1 MKICSRCSAE
11 LKAGD
16 PAGLCPECLLA
27 GAMGSGFTFG
37 DPDTRTTVIDT
48 REPAEHDSFGPY
60 RILRV
65 LGEGGMG
72 IVYAAEQTEPI
83 HRRVALKVIKLGM
96 DTNQVLA
103 RFNHERQSLALME
116 HSNIARI
123 LDAGASSRGRPFFVM
138 DYIDGASITAYCDRR
153 QLTTAQR
160 LELFLPVCRAVQH
173 AHSKGIIHR
182 DIKPSNVL
190 VTVEDG
196 NPVPKVIDFGIARA
210 RVAGDIGNT
219 LSTQF
224 GQMVGTPEYA
234 SPEQADVVAGEIDA
248 ATDVYS
254 LGVLLY
260 EMLAGAV
267 PFDGALLRKAGFVEM
282 LRIIREEEA
291 PSLAQRFSS
300 LGPDTAEIAAR
311 RGTDTVALRKLLDG
325 DLNWITMKA
334 LEKARERR
342 YASVSDLAADVQKH
356 MENRPVLASPPGK
369 LYRTRKLLR
378 RHRLAALGTAAGL
391 MFLLLSGVTLWALS
405 HRDAATR
412 PKLTGKDTIVL
423 SDFDNKTGD
432 PVFDDTLRQGLFV
445 ELQQSPFLGLISDRQ
460 VQQTLALMGQPKEAR
475 LTPEIAQQV
484 CERTG
489 SAAILEGSIAR
500 LGSQYVLGLRATNCN
515 NGNVL
520 DREQVQAA
528 RREDVLNSLSQI
540 GRKFRIRVGESLATV
555 QQHSTPLE
563 EATTPSLEA
572 LKAYSTGWKGVL
584 SSRYDVALPFF
595 QRAVQIDNKFA
606 MAHAF
611 LGFSYG
617 AIGESELSAESTTR
631 AWRIRDRASDRERF
645 FIDFTYHRQVTGN
658 LEKAFQT
665 LELWAQTYPR
675 GAELAPQNLTP
686 QNLMAGLAAA
696 GTGRFERAI
705 EEAQTSIAANPD
717 FGIAYVNLARNYFHV
732 GRFDEAGNTLQEAST
747 RKLESPQFLVYRYN
761 IAFLKGDDEQMNQVA
776 AMAKG
781 RRGTEHWVANSE
793 ALALARSGQLRK
805 ARRVSNRAVDLTL
818 QEGQHETAATY
829 QAATAVWEAL
839 YGNAAAAKRNA
850 MAALA
855 VSNGRDVEYT
865 AALALAFAGDR
876 SRSEALADDLDKRFP
891 EDTFARFTYVP
902 VLRALSAFHRGRTA
916 ESLERLQVTLRF
928 ELAVNGL
935 DFNLYLGGLHS
946 AYVRGEAFVA
956 EHQYTEAIAELQKIL
971 DHRGIVGLDPIGALA
986 HLQLGRAFAFSGDKT
1001 RAKAAYRHFFALWK
1015 DADPDI
1021 PILQQAKAEFSRL

>member
-1 MKICSRCSAE
+1 MQVCPQCSAE

-16 PAGLCPECLLA
+16 PAGLCPACLLA
-27 GAMGSGFTFG
+27 GAGFTSSEPG
-37 DPDTRTTVIDT
+37 TQTATLHMP
-48 REPAEHDSFGPY
+48 EPADGDSFGPY
-60 RILRV
+60 RILRL

-72 IVYAAEQTEPI
+72 TVYLAEQTEPI
-83 HRRVALKVIKLGM
+83 RRRVALKVVKLGM

-103 RFNHERQSLALME
+103 RFNHERRSLAFME

-123 LDAGASSRGRPFFVM
+123 LDAGASLRGRPFFVM
-138 DYIDGASITAYCDRR
+138 EYIEGASITAYCDRH

-173 AHSKGIIHR
+173 AHNKGVIHR

-196 NPVPKVIDFGIARA
+196 KPVPKVIDFGIARA
-210 RVAGDIGNT
+210 IDAGDAGNT
-219 LSTQF
+219 FSTQF

-234 SPEQADVVAGEIDA
+234 SPEQADVVAGEIGA

-260 EMLAGAV
+260 EMLIGAV
-267 PFDGALLRKAGFVEM
+267 PFDGALLRKAGFAEM

-311 RGTDTVALRKLLDG
+311 RGTDTVTLRKLLDG

-334 LEKARERR
+334 LEKACDRR

-356 MENRPVLASPPGK
+356 MENRPVLASPPGR
-369 LYRTRKLLR
+369 LYRTRKFLR
-378 RHRLAALGTAAGL
+378 RHRLAALGAAAGL
-391 MFLLLSGVTLWALS
+391 MFLLLSGVTFWALS
-405 HRDAATR
+405 HRDAASR

-423 SDFDNKTGD
+423 ADFDNKTGD

-445 ELQQSPFLGLISDRQ
+445 ELQQSPFLSLISDRQ

-500 LGSQYVLGLRATNCN
+500 LGSQYVLGLRAKNCN
-515 NGNVL
+515 SGNVL
-520 DREQVQAA
+520 DQEQVQAA

-540 GRKFRIRVGESLATV
+540 GRKFRTRVGESLATV

-572 LKAYSTGWKGVL
+572 LKAYSTGLKL
-584 SSRYDVALPFF
+584 TYSLEYAMAIPFF

-606 MAHAF
+606 MAYSF

-617 AIGESELSAESTTR
+617 GIGDSVLSAESTTR
-631 AWRIRDRASDRERF
+631 AWQLRDRASDRERF

-665 LELWAQTYPR
+665 LGLWAQTYPR
-675 GAELAPQNLTP
+675 GAEPATQNLTP
-686 QNLMAGLAAA
+686 QNLMAGLSGA

-705 EEAQTSIAANPD
+705 EEGQKSIAANPD
-717 FGIAYVNLARNYFHV
+717 FGIAYVNLARNYFHAD
-732 GRFDEAGNTLQEAST
+732 RFGEAGNTLQGASA
-747 RKLESPQFLVYRYN
+747 RKLESPQFLVFRYN
-761 IAFLKGDDEQMNQVA
+761 IAVLKGDDQQMNQVV

-781 RRGTEHWVANSE
+781 RRGAEHWVANSE
-793 ALALARSGQLRK
+793 ALALAHSGQLRK
-805 ARRVSNRAVDLTL
+805 ARRVSNRAVDLAL
-818 QEGQHETAATY
+818 QEGQSETAATY
-829 QAATAVWEAL
+829 QAVAAVWEAL
-839 YGNAAAAKRNA
+839 YGNAAAAKRIA

-855 VSNGRDVEYT
+855 LSNGRDVEYA

-876 SRSEALADDLDKRFP
+876 SRSEALAGDLDKRFP

-902 VLRALSAFHRGRTA
+902 VLRALSAFHQGRTA
-916 ESLERLQVTLRF
+916 ESLERLQVTLRY

-956 EHQYTEAIAELQKIL
+956 AHQYAEAIAELQKIL
-971 DHRGIVGLDPIGALA
+971 DHRGIVGVDPIGALA
-986 HLQLGRAFAFSGDKT
+986 HLQLGRVFAFSGDKT
-1001 RAKAAYRHFFALWK
+1001 KAKAAYQDFLALWK
-1015 DADPDI
+1015 NADPDI
-1021 PILQQAKAEFSRL
+1021 PLLRQAKAEFARL